1 MATTY
6 YAEATV
12 TATGEEMCDSGLTL
26 AQIEQLREVERQG
39 RISNLR
45 VMDEGFDIVAA
56 FRNSVNI

>member
-12 TATGEEMCDSGLTL
+12 IATGEEMCDSGLTG

-39 RISNLR
+39 KISNLR
-45 VMDEGFDIVAA
+45 VMDENLDIVAA
-56 FRNSVNI
+56 FRNSVRI